1 MFYFL
6 GQSKHHWIL
15 WWILLLSFAATIAYA
30 FIFRIHPVVDA
41 KAYDRIAINILSGS
55 GFVEDASLPI
65 ERDSAIIRVGPL
77 YQYFLAGIYA
87 IFGHHF
93 EAVWIIQAILHVI
106 SAYII
111 YRLSLIVYRQASK
124 RDSMALWSAAIF
136 ALYPDL
142 IEISAMLLGE
152 TLYLFL
158 WTLFIF
164 AFVWYIDKT
173 KPAESGF
180 AGWLHSLSEWLGT
193 RSVVESLRREWLVV
207 IGLGFIG
214 GLTVLARPT
223 VLFVLPL
230 VFVYLWSRR
239 RWALS
244 VLCLIVLVAVFT
256 PWTAH
261 NYQAFDRIMPFG
273 GAGNY
278 NFWIGN
284 HPGATGE
291 QETGEE
297 IARFLR
303 DNGALA
309 LYDGSLPKFLEFVR
323 AAPLEF
329 VKLTALRVNRYFS
342 VIRPMGFWFYDT
354 GWSQFAFVMSSAA
367 ASVFLLVFS
376 LYGVIRIWRERTIL
390 INYLLSMIVLTPLI
404 LFITVVET
412 RYRFQIYPLLA
423 LFAGYGVVTLWQRR
437 DWWRERALFVSL
449 LIVFGNAALDA
460 ALSAEKLREKLGIW
474 F

>member
-1 MFYFL
+1 MPYPRH
-6 GQSKHHWIL
+6 KIIL
-15 WWILLLSFAATIAYA
+15 TSILTLSFLITIGYA
-30 FIFRIHPVVDA
+30 FAFKIHPVVDA
-41 KAYDRIAINILSGS
+41 KAYDKIAQNILAGN
-55 GFVEDASLPI
+55 GFVEDTSVPI
-65 ERDSAIIRVGPL
+65 ERDRAIIRVGPL
-77 YQYFLAGIYA
+77 YQYFLTGVYA
-87 IFGHHF
+87 VFGHHY
-93 EAVWIIQAILHVI
+93 EAVWVIQALLHTA
-106 SAYII
+106 SAYFI
-111 YRLSLIVYRQASK
+111 YLLALISFQKSARRESI
-124 RDSMALWSAAIF
+124 ALWSAAIF

-142 IEISAMLLGE
+142 IESAAMLLGE

-180 AGWLHSLSEWLGT
+180 AGWLRSLSEWLRT
-193 RSVVESLRREWLVV
+193 RVIVESLRREWLAV
-207 IGLGFIG
+207 IGLALVG
-214 GLTVLARPT
+214 GLTVLARPP

-256 PWTAH
+256 PWTVR
-261 NYQAFDRIMPFG
+261 NYQAFGRIMPFG

-309 LYDGSLPKFLEFVR
+309 LYDASMPKFVEFVR
-323 AAPLEF
+323 AQPVTF
-329 VKLTALRVNRYFS
+329 VKLTLLRINRYFS

-354 GWSQFAFVMSSAA
+354 GWSQFAFIMSSAV
-367 ASVFLLVFS
+367 ASVFLLVFG
-376 LYGVIRIWRERTIL
+376 LYGVIKIWRERTIL
-390 INYLLSMIVLTPLI
+390 TNYLLWMIVLTPFI

-412 RYRFQIYPLLA
+412 RYRFQVYPLLA

-437 DWWRERALFVSL
+437 DWWRERALLVSL
-449 LIVFGNAALDA
+449 LLVFGNAAIDA
-460 ALSAEKLREKLGIW
+460 ALSLEKLREKFGM
-474 F
+474 FF